1 MKIAYLALNDPL
13 DKRSWSGLTYYI
25 ANTLEKGGNDVEF
38 LGPLKVPKWLDKTLR
53 AIAKFNRV
61 IFGKEYITKY
71 SLLLSWYASKQFN
84 KKLKNNTYDCICA
97 PAASTELGFLK
108 TNLPVIY
115 ISDATF
121 VLVSN
126 YHYSEFDKMSWLS
139 KIEGNLLE
147 KQALKKSTAIMYSSI
162 WAAESAVK
170 DYHIPNDKVFIAP
183 FGANI
188 DVTPDISII
197 YKKLDN
203 KQLTLLFLAVDWERK
218 GGSIAFDALKFL
230 QYTHGIQAKL
240 IVCGCVPPQHISNPN
255 MEVIPFLD
263 KNKKEDYKRFVD
275 IMSTSHFLL
284 VPTRADCSLLVG
296 SESNAYGM
304 PAITTET
311 GGVPDIVKD
320 GINGYCLP
328 YSADGNTYAALIA
341 ELFLNQEK
349 YKELIA
355 SSRKRFD
362 DHLTW
367 EKWLENFNAIYKKNV
382 LKQTSAVVELEV
394 PVLD

>member
-13 DKRSWSGLTYYI
+13 DKRSWSGTTYYI
-25 ANTLEKGGNDVEF
+25 AKALQKSGNDVDF
-38 LGPLKVPKWLDKTLR
+38 LGPLKLPKWLDKTLR

-61 IFGKEYITKY
+61 VFGKEYITKY
-71 SLLLSWYASKQFN
+71 SLLLSWYSARQFN
-84 KKLKNNTYDCICA
+84 KKLKGKIYDCICA
-97 PAASTELGFLK
+97 PAAAAELGFLK
-108 TNLPVIY
+108 TKLPVIY
-115 ISDATF
+115 ITDATF
-121 VLVSN
+121 ELVSN
-126 YHYSEFDKMSWLS
+126 YNYNEFDKMSWFS
-139 KIEGNLLE
+139 KVEGNILE
-147 KQALKKSTAIMYSSI
+147 KHALKKSSAIMYPST
-162 WAAESAVK
+162 WAAESAIK
-170 DYHIPNDKVFIAP
+170 DYHIQNDKVFIAP

-188 DVTPDISII
+188 DKIPDINII

-218 GGSIAFDALKFL
+218 GGNIAFDVLKFL

-240 IVCGCVPPQHISNPN
+240 IVCGCVPPPHIVHPN

-263 KNKKEDYKRFVD
+263 KNKKEDYDRFVN

-311 GGVPDIVKD
+311 GGVPEIVKD
-320 GINGYCLP
+320 GVNGYCLP
-328 YSADGNTYAALIA
+328 YTADGNTYAALIA

-349 YKELIA
+349 YKELIF
-355 SSRKRFD
+355 SSRMRFEKC
-362 DHLTW
+362 LTW
-367 EKWLENFNAIYKKNV
+367 QKWSESFDEIYKKNV
-382 LKQTSAVVELEV
+382 LKQQSTAVELEV
-394 PVLD
+394 P